1 MLLGTPGCLW
11 ACQSQCCGML
21 GSFIKRKRT
30 AQQNLGVVLVL
41 ALLPCELLA
50 AAPGSSMFC

>member
-1 MLLGTPGCLW
+1 
-11 ACQSQCCGML
+11 ML